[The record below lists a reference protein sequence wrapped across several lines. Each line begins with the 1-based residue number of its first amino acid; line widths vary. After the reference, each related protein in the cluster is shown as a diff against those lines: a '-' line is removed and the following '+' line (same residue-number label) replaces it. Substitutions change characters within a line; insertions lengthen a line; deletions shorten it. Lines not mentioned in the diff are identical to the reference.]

1 MISEKLDS
9 VEENR
14 GKKIYAVALTMRVD
28 KDTNYEYRKY
38 QIATTSPRVSR

>member
-14 GKKIYAVALTMRVD
+14 GKKIYAVALTMESRQG
-28 KDTNYEYRKY
+28 YEL
-38 QIATTSPRVSR
+38 